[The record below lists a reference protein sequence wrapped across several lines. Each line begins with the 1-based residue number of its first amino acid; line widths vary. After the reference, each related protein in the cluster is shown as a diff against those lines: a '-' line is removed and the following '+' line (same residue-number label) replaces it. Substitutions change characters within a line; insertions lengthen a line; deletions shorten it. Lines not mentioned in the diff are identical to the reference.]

1 MLNNVSKFY
10 LQYNFLKSGGV
21 SAVMNMLTKNNF
33 LPNADM
39 ETRRWVYFSWFCASL
54 LLLFSQITH

>member
-1 MLNNVSKFY
+1 MIFDDLFNLFINFY

-39 ETRRWVYFSWFCASL
+39 ETRR
-54 LLLFSQITH
+54 